1 MESHVSGGIT
11 PLSIGELRQSILAVL
26 IGNPLFKEEEQL
38 LANHL
43 TYECEDAER
52 LARWLRNVRLQDAQ
66 RGRLARWAAAFD
78 ADQQAVCISKAAH
91 LAEMESLLQCRALN
105 VFSKKLLLRL
115 VTGAGDGTGTRLQWL
130 GHAYYALLEGMG
142 RVPQPKAFNALKDN

>member
-43 TYECEDAER
+43 TYECEDAKR

-66 RGRLARWAAAFD
+66 RGRIARNMAAAD
-78 ADQQAVCISKAAH
+78 VNQQAVCLSKAAH
-91 LAEMESLLQCRALN
+91 LAEVDALVKCRALN
-105 VFSKKLLLRL
+105 TFSKKLLLRL
-115 VTGAGDGTGTRLQWL
+115 MTGAGDGTGDRLQWL
-130 GHAYYALLEGMG
+130 GHAYYALLESMG
-142 RVPQPKAFNALKDN
+142 RIPQPKAFNALKDN